1 MSNQTGNRRRIL
13 GGTLAALAVT
23 GGAFA
28 AAAPAAGAA
37 PARTEPGAA
46 PMATCGYAKGHTISG
61 AYAYWELSCSGGNV
75 TVSGYVKDT
84 SSNGRCAKVKA
95 QFHRSGDWKFSE
107 AACPKGD
114 VESFSWTQPGTGANV
129 YLYEYDV

>member
-1 MSNQTGNRRRIL
+1 MSNHTGNRCRIL

-23 GGAFA
+23 GGVFA
-28 AAAPAAGAA
+28 AAAPMAGAA
-37 PARTEPGAA
+37 PVRAEPGAA

>member
-1 MSNQTGNRRRIL
+1 MMNKAGNRRRIL

-28 AAAPAAGAA
+28 AAAPTAGAA
-37 PARTEPGAA
+37 PVRTDPGAA
-46 PMATCGYAKGHTISG
+46 PMATCGYADDHSISG
-61 AYAYWELSCSGGNV
+61 AKAYWQLSCSGGNV
-75 TVSGYVKDT
+75 TVSGWVEDT

-114 VESFSWTQPGTGANV
+114 RESFSWTQPGSGANV